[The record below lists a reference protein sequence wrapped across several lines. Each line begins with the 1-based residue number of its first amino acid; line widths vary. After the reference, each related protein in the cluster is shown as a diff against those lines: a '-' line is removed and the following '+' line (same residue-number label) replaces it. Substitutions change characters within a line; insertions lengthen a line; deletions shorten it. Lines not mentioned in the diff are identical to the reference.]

1 MPAVTTFSRKGF
13 TAGLCPKSCLV
24 FSYKINLYMAG
35 RRAPFQGPGKLHHT
49 PCKSSSRSLLQS
61 LCCPAAPALPVEPA
75 GLHFS
80 AVQTGKGKLIK
91 PLPEGRMH
99 QEGQVKPQAQQTQR
113 QQPSLRPRLNNYR
126 QSFPWTRQSWLFFSN
141 RPTAL
146 GKPTIPKTFSINC
159 PKELLANYWR
169 HKSCRRLALYLWKHA
184 TWIYHTTCKSN
195 FI

>member
-1 MPAVTTFSRKGF
+1 
-13 TAGLCPKSCLV
+13 
-24 FSYKINLYMAG
+24 MAG
-35 RRAPFQGPGKLHHT
+35 RRARLQGPGELHHT
-49 PCKSSSRSLLQS
+49 TCKRSFCSFLQS
-61 LCCPAAPALPVEPA
+61 LCCPAAPALQVEPA

-113 QQPSLRPRLNNYR
+113 QQPSLRPRLNNYQ

-141 RPTAL
+141 RPTTL

-169 HKSCRRLALYLWKHA
+169 HKSCRRLALSLKACHLNLSHYMQVKLYLAEWESYKPPSSS
-184 TWIYHTTCKSN
+184 TESENKQNS
-195 FI
+195 